1 MILLDTH
8 IVVWL
13 ISSPKLLSKKAATA
27 IAEAR
32 QNDGGVAVSCITL
45 YELACAASKGRL
57 TLAMSIDA
65 LLEEV
70 AAHFAIKPITSGVA
84 LAAVRMPA
92 NYPKDP
98 MDRIIG
104 ATALSEGLTLV
115 TADRAIRDSKAVP
128 VIW

>member
-1 MILLDTH
+1 MILVDTH

-13 ISSPKLLSKKAATA
+13 ISAPKLLSKRALET
-27 IAEAR
+27 IVDAR
-32 QNDGGVAVSCITL
+32 KNDGLAVSGVTL
-45 YELACAASKGRL
+45 YELACAASKNRI
-57 TLAMSIDA
+57 TLAMPIQA
-65 LLEEV
+65 LLEDV
-70 AAHFAIKPITSGVA
+70 ADRFAIMPITAQIA
-84 LAAVRMPA
+84 LAAVNMPA

-115 TADRAIRDSKAVP
+115 TADHAILESKAVP